1 MTTATVDQR
10 STVALGPVR
19 RFSAF
24 LYRRPRVRLAGL
36 LSAPLLWLG
45 VLYLGSLFLLLIS
58 AFWTTDTFT
67 GDLVRTFTLS
77 NFSDVF
83 TSEVYRAITVRTVG
97 VALAVTLI
105 DVVLAVPMALFMAK
119 VASPRMQRLLV
130 VAILMPLWANYLV
143 KAYAWRGMFANG
155 GVLEWLHLPNPG
167 YGLPATIIV
176 LAYLWLPYM
185 ILPVYAGLERLPNS
199 LLEASS
205 DLGAGSGRT
214 IRSVVIPII
223 LPSII
228 AGTIFTF
235 SLSLGDYIAVQL
247 VGAKTQLIGNAIYAN
262 IGAANNLP
270 LAAALAAI
278 PVAIILL
285 YLTLIRRTGALEE
298 L

>member
-1 MTTATVDQR
+1 MTTTVDQR
-10 STVALGPVR
+10 NALALGPAR

-36 LSAPLLWLG
+36 LSAPMLWLG

-67 GDLVRTFTLS
+67 GDLVRTFTLE
-77 NFSDVF
+77 NFQEVF
-83 TSEVYRAITVRTVG
+83 TSPVYRAITVRTVG

-105 DVVLAVPMALFMAK
+105 CVVLAVPMSLYMAK
-119 VASPRMQRLLV
+119 IASPRMQRLLV

-176 LAYLWLPYM
+176 LSYLWLPYM

-199 LLEASS
+199 LIEASS

-214 IRSVVIPII
+214 IRSIVIPII

-247 VGAKTQLIGNAIYAN
+247 VGSKTQLIGNAIFAN

-270 LAAALAAI
+270 LAAALATI
-278 PVAIILL
+278 PIVIILI
-285 YLTLIRRTGALEE
+285 YLTLVRRTGALEE